1 MYSFKSPAAYVQGRG
16 VVTELGDRVAP
27 LGSSALVIGDEVV
40 LDIVGD
46 RARTSLDDAPPP
58 NQLDRA
64 VPPPTKLR

>member
-27 LGSSALVIGDEVV
+27 PLGSSALVIGDEVV

-46 RARTSLDDAPPP
+46 RARTSL
-58 NQLDRA
+58 N
-64 VPPPTKLR
+64 

>member
-46 RARTSLDDAPPP
+46 RARTSLNRRTTPKSA
-58 NQLDRA
+58 R
-64 VPPPTKLR
+64 